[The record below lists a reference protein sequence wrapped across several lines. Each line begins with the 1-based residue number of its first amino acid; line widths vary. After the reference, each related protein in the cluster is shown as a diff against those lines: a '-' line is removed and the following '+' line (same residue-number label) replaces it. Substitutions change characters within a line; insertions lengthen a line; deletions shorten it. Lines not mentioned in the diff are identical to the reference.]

1 TTAADAGG
9 TLSVPASLAGR
20 RVLLVEDNDF
30 NQLVAAELLRD
41 VAHMEVTVAPN
52 GQVAVDLLRGGSA
65 FDMVLM
71 DVQMPVMDGLQ
82 ATRLIRQEP
91 AHAQL
96 PIVAMTAHAM
106 LRDREKCLD
115 AGMNDYVTKP
125 FDPHR
130 LFAVM
135 ARWLPAK
142 APAGRPEGDAIS
154 FELGLKGCL
163 GRTELYDRIL
173 RRFVEAR
180 ADDAAQVQACLA
192 SNDGEQIA
200 AIAHTMVSNAGT
212 IGALALSDAA
222 RQLQQAVDADER
234 ALWPELA
241 QAFSDQHARA
251 MAALRAHFD
260 SQPPTPT

>member
-1 TTAADAGG
+1 
-9 TLSVPASLAGR
+9 
-20 RVLLVEDNDF
+20 
-30 NQLVAAELLRD
+30 VAAELLRD

-52 GQVAVDLLRGGSA
+52 GQVAVELLRGALA

-125 FDPHR
+125 FDPHQ

-135 ARWLPAK
+135 ARWLPVE
-142 APAGRPEGDAIS
+142 PARQNGVAEEGEATPEAIS

-163 GRTELYDRIL
+163 GRTELYDKIL
-173 RRFVEAR
+173 RRFLDAR
-180 ADDAAQVQACLA
+180 AGDAAQVQACLA
-192 SNDGEQIA
+192 SNDGAQMA
-200 AIAHTMVSNAGT
+200 AIAHTMVANAGT
-212 IGALALSDAA
+212 IGASALSDAA
-222 RQLQQAVDADER
+222 RRLQQAVDADER
-234 ALWPELA
+234 AQWPDLA
-241 QAFSDQHARA
+241 RAFSHQHARV
-251 MAALRAHFD
+251 MAALLARFD
-260 SQPPTPT
+260 SQTSTST